1 MDVSVPLRA
10 GKKMK
15 KRKELDAL
23 ATAASRR
30 PQQQP
35 APSSR
40 DQLLSEST
48 DEREEYWAAK
58 VRGGGGGGGG
68 GSGGGGG
75 HHHHRRLLLRRR
87 ACGSLLRACAAVLVF
102 ACVVATTTVMWL
114 FIDVREQVAALRT
127 QLDQVVAG
135 SQGVPD
141 ALQKCHSVSKDL
153 QENQTAIFKR
163 IAILTQEL
171 ENFTAQLTAVQQSL
185 RSVEDQ
191 LKAAPEL
198 VSVPKDLQEVKNS
211 VASFGS
217 QIRDLDTRVS
227 SAKDQSGKLQDVS
240 KGLLQNITSLES
252 RVDLLANHS
261 QQLQPSPQDKDT
273 QKAMLATINDL
284 VRNLSSVNSTLSN
297 KIQWTT
303 DDQHHDNTVIQ
314 TLRDSAQNVS
324 ARLSTLE
331 GKCAD
336 FTSDKAAI
344 ESTITRLIAQSN
356 DSVNH
361 WQELSSQLWQVKSQY
376 NELAENVT
384 EVRNMLDNIHQVE
397 SFQLHHSPAVRLP
410 DAAFHDGVSVED
422 DLESTIKNYS
432 RH

>member
-1 MDVSVPLRA
+1 MDTNNKESRNLLVFSTSDSDSLSEVPEFLVAPPPPPAAR
-10 GKKMK
+10 K
-15 KRKELDAL
+15 KRLKRRLRSSSASQRFHSTHSCHCRGHTIGLSIAVFVLLCWLVIVSWLAAALHSELK
-23 ATAASRR
+23 
-30 PQQQP
+30 
-35 APSSR
+35 
-40 DQLLSEST
+40 LL
-48 DEREEYWAAK
+48 DEN
-58 VRGGGGGGGG
+58 VRG
-68 GSGGGGG
+68 
-75 HHHHRRLLLRRR
+75 
-87 ACGSLLRACAAVLVF
+87 
-102 ACVVATTTVMWL
+102 
-114 FIDVREQVAALRT
+114 
-127 QLDQVVAG
+127 VVAG